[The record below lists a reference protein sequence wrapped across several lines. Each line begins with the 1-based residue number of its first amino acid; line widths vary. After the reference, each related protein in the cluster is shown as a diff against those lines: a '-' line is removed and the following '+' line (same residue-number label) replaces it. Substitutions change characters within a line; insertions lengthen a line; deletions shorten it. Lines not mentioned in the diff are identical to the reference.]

1 MRRRIGEGAGKKRE
15 NMILI
20 TRKSGI
26 QPLPRGS
33 AVGGADQAAERYD
46 GAPTV
51 VMTGQS
57 RVLSSVGHADRVA
70 ATAFKRGR
78 AHSARTSI
86 IKTRGVNGLC
96 ACCKMASTVEALMEG
111 CTAKL
116 AFKKALR
123 MWMQQRRGSA
133 DLVPLHEV
141 CRFLAAHSDRY
152 VEHGGQD
159 RAVTFGVDPDF
170 PKNETVLL
178 WTDNTPAAVGYGR
191 AVDAL
196 WDARAVQR
204 KRPRRPTV
212 DRDLVRESGKVFLV
226 TARPEDDAIDGIEL
240 HSCHDATAG
249 QLVGASTFDGVQQAI
264 SPLIA
269 HGGTSL
275 IALRVA
281 VDEKHHLT
289 CVYVF
294 RKCLRHANA
303 HAYYIASPPSV
314 TVAPRRSSRSYF
326 LAYEAER
333 YPPRATILLGQ
344 ACSTVD
350 VRVTVTQIVE
360 FIHLP
365 DDPLTPLMNSH
376 EFFRK

>member
-1 MRRRIGEGAGKKRE
+1 
-15 NMILI
+15 
-20 TRKSGI
+20 
-26 QPLPRGS
+26 
-33 AVGGADQAAERYD
+33 
-46 GAPTV
+46 
-51 VMTGQS
+51 
-57 RVLSSVGHADRVA
+57 
-70 ATAFKRGR
+70 
-78 AHSARTSI
+78 
-86 IKTRGVNGLC
+86 
-96 ACCKMASTVEALMEG
+96 MEG

-269 HGGTSL
+269 HSGTSL

-303 HAYYIASPPSV
+303 HAYAGSATNTLVTHRMAAAVATFVVDVGLVCDEDASEAEARAYAAAVTALGTDMVPQMPVNGRLAVPLSEAQREEIEGYRPYHPVRPLLDAEPTRWWGRWSGTGNTGTCRLSLPSALASPSTP
-314 TVAPRRSSRSYF
+314 
-326 LAYEAER
+326 ER
-333 YPPRATILLGQ
+333 PPR
-344 ACSTVD
+344 
-350 VRVTVTQIVE
+350 
-360 FIHLP
+360 
-365 DDPLTPLMNSH
+365 
-376 EFFRK
+376 